1 MGIKNYQR
9 YLRISGKRNYK
20 YVNNNILT
28 FIQTVKL
35 LISALII
42 FILTMEIFIIKLIL
56 KTLQIHQGSLN

>member
-9 YLRISGKRNYK
+9 YLRISGKRNCK